1 MTYKVSRILLLTGA
15 LLSIAACSVSGNSND
30 SLEGVQSTRLLV
42 DEGMPREIGRSSM
55 YDGEQTMN
63 IFLTGYSYWDNTPR
77 GSAQIARPVIHRQAG
92 GTGTYEDPITLAVG
106 HVKRNGRSYM
116 DYPAGTKFYVKNLQ
130 RYAIVEDLCG
140 DGPKPQAGPCH
151 SGYQG
156 HDWLDIYVG
165 GQGIDENW
173 VDRCMNRITGIQPVI
188 LNPGP
193 GYPVTPGEIAA
204 SGCAAL

>member
-1 MTYKVSRILLLTGA
+1 MTYKISKFVFLTGT
-15 LLSIAACSVSGNSND
+15 LLSTAACSVSEKASDRLKGMH
-30 SLEGVQSTRLLV
+30 STRLLV
-42 DEGMPREIGRSSM
+42 DEGVPGKIGGSSAPRK
-55 YDGEQTMN
+55 EQIMN
-63 IFLTGYSYWDNTPR
+63 VFLTGYSYWDNTPR

-173 VDRCMNRITGIQPVI
+173 VDRCMNRITGIQLVI

>member
-1 MTYKVSRILLLTGA
+1 MTYKVSRIVLLAGT
-15 LLSIAACSVSGNSND
+15 LLATAACSVNEKAISSQKGMH
-30 SLEGVQSTRLLV
+30 STRLLV
-42 DEGMPREIGRSSM
+42 DEGVPGEIGGSSAPSK
-55 YDGEQTMN
+55 EQIMN

-106 HVKRNGRSYM
+106 HVKRNGRSFM
-116 DYPAGTKFYVKNLQ
+116 DYPAGTKFYVRNLQ

-165 GQGIDENW
+165 GKGIDESW

-193 GYPVTPGEIAA
+193 GYPVSPGEIAA
-204 SGCAAL
+204 SGCATF

>member
-1 MTYKVSRILLLTGA
+1 MTYKNSRFVLLTGTF
-15 LLSIAACSVSGNSND
+15 LSIAACSVSEKVSD
-30 SLEGVQSTRLLV
+30 SLKGMHSTRLLV
-42 DEGMPREIGRSSM
+42 DESVPGGIGGSSTPH
-55 YDGEQTMN
+55 GEQIMN

-92 GTGTYEDPITLAVG
+92 GSGTYEDPITLAVG

-116 DYPAGTKFYVKNLQ
+116 DYPAGTKFYVKKLQ

-165 GQGIDENW
+165 GRGINESW
-173 VDRCMNRITGIQPVI
+173 VDLCMNRITGIQPVI

-193 GYPVTPGEIAA
+193 GYPVSPGEIAA
-204 SGCAAL
+204 SGCATF

>member
-1 MTYKVSRILLLTGA
+1 MTYKVSRIALFAGTLL
-15 LLSIAACSVSGNSND
+15 AAAGCSVQDRAND
-30 SLEGVQSTRLLV
+30 SLNGMHSTRLLV
-42 DEGMPREIGRSSM
+42 DESVSAGVTGSAA
-55 YDGEQTMN
+55 YGAEQTMN
-63 IFLTGYSYWDNTPR
+63 AFLTGYSYWDNTPR

-92 GTGTYEDPITLAVG
+92 GTGTYEDPVTLAVG

-116 DYPAGTKFYVKNLQ
+116 DYPAGTKFYIKNLQ

-165 GQGIDENW
+165 GKGINESW
-173 VDRCMNRITGIQPVI
+173 VDGCMNRITGIQPVI
-188 LNPGP
+188 LNPRP
-193 GYPVTPGEIAA
+193 GYPVSPGEIAA
-204 SGCAAL
+204 SGCATF